1 MKNIPILIA
10 FKNIQL
16 DIKKLK
22 QSSTFSKK
30 FEKNV
35 EIKKIIENHI
45 KDNNELLMTEEQYQN
60 AYQQIKND
68 ITKNKTRV
76 DSPVAI
82 VLGGQPGA
90 GKSNIYQ
97 IARRRFSNNLIE
109 LDCDAFR
116 IYHPYYEQI
125 KLIFGKEDGSK
136 TNPFVFRAVDTLVE
150 ELSDEKYNLIIESSL
165 NRSKTAINNGKM
177 LPPKGYEVELH
188 VMATNKEVSWQGTI
202 NRYYEEM
209 RKTGKPRAV
218 PRDFHDKVVSNI
230 CNSLYEVKQSG
241 LMSNILI
248 FDRTQTCL
256 YNMKENKDVEPS
268 ILLDQ
273 IINGK
278 LRTIIKEADRLIE
291 SRNFLES
298 KIGRVF

>member
-1 MKNIPILIA
+1 M
-10 FKNIQL
+10 
-16 DIKKLK
+16 
-22 QSSTFSKK
+22 S
-30 FEKNV
+30 
-35 EIKKIIENHI
+35 
-45 KDNNELLMTEEQYQN
+45 EEQYKS
-60 AYQQIKND
+60 AYQQIKNN

-76 DSPVAI
+76 ECPVAI

-97 IARRRFSNNLIE
+97 IARRRFSNNLVE

-125 KLIFGKEDGSK
+125 KLIFEKEDGAK

-165 NRSKTAINNGKM
+165 NRSKTAINNGKI

-209 RKTGKPRAV
+209 RRTGKPRAI
-218 PRDFHDKVVSNI
+218 PKNFHDQVVSNI
-230 CNSLYEVKQSG
+230 CNSLDEVKQSG

-256 YNMKENKDVEPS
+256 YNMRDNKDIEPS
-268 ILLDQ
+268 VLLDH

-278 LRTIIKEADRLIE
+278 LNNIIKEADRLIE
-291 SRNFLES
+291 SRNIIEC

>member
-1 MKNIPILIA
+1 
-10 FKNIQL
+10 
-16 DIKKLK
+16 
-22 QSSTFSKK
+22 
-30 FEKNV
+30 
-35 EIKKIIENHI
+35 
-45 KDNNELLMTEEQYQN
+45 MTEEQYQI

-125 KLIFGKEDGSK
+125 KLIFGKEDGAK
-136 TNPFVFRAVDTLVE
+136 TNPFVFRVVDTLVD

-165 NRSKTAINNGKM
+165 NRSKTAINNGKI

-209 RKTGKPRAV
+209 RRTGKPRAV
-218 PRDFHDKVVSNI
+218 PKDFHDQVVSNI
-230 CNSLYEVKQSG
+230 CNSLSEVKQSG

-256 YNMKENKDVEPS
+256 YNMKANPDIEPS
-268 ILLDQ
+268 TLLDQ
-273 IINGK
+273 VINGK
-278 LRTIIKEADRLIE
+278 LHNIAKEVDRLIE
-291 SRNFLES
+291 SRNFFES